1 MTFPEQDE
9 PYQHGSTVLPGVPL
23 PASAHLHPPAAPP
36 PDTAPSA
43 AASPAA
49 APPGEAA
56 AAAPAKAPWWKKQI
70 GGSKKA
76 AEPVA
81 APEAAG
87 DDDPPVAPPPP
98 APSAPRVDLAPPVAE
113 PHIDLP
119 PPVAEPLT
127 PTTDPAPTADGPP
140 AGLVPPAA
148 PRGRHAAAAPP
159 PEASPRG
166 SRTLLLAV
174 IGLVLVLA
182 AVAAFVW
189 PGFLVSSGDDEAGAL
204 PTSSPS
210 ASALAVTLET
220 PATIDGMRRFTGAAD
235 KALATSVAK
244 ASVEGLA
251 DPVSA
256 VYGKG
261 TTPLVQ
267 VIAWKAVSP
276 PAEDTVTAAFTGFE
290 GSTGAKVTAVR
301 EVEVPGRGGHM
312 ECGLAT
318 VEKTKTLQCFWAD
331 DASFGA
337 VTVLSAS
344 DREKA
349 TSTAVAVRTAVE
361 QTS

>member
-23 PASAHLHPPAAPP
+23 PASAHPHPPAAPP
-36 PDTAPSA
+36 APA
-43 AASPAA
+43 PADPAPAGTSPAA
-49 APPGEAA
+49 PATSAEPAA
-56 AAAPAKAPWWKKQI
+56 AKAPWWKKQI

-81 APEAAG
+81 ASDATDHEEADAE
-87 DDDPPVAPPPP
+87 PVAPPPP
-98 APSAPRVDLAPPVAE
+98 PSAPRVNLAPPVAE
-113 PHIDLP
+113 PPTPVTDP
-119 PPVAEPLT
+119 PPP
-127 PTTDPAPTADGPP
+127 ADGPAAGP
-140 AGLVPPAA
+140 AAPAA
-148 PRGRHAAAAPP
+148 PRGRHAAAAPA
-159 PEASPRG
+159 PEASPRR

-174 IGLVLVLA
+174 VGLVVVLA

-189 PGFLVSSGDDEAGAL
+189 PGFLVSSGDDDAGAL
-204 PTSSPS
+204 PSSSPS

-220 PATIDGMRRFTGAAD
+220 PATIDGLRRFTGAAD
-235 KALATSVAK
+235 KALAASVAK
-244 ASVEGLA
+244 ASVAGLT

-261 TTPLVQ
+261 TTPQVQ

-301 EVEVPGRGGHM
+301 EVEVPGLGGHM

-349 TSTAVAVRTAVE
+349 TSTAVAVRTSVE
-361 QTS
+361 QTD

>member
-23 PASAHLHPPAAPP
+23 PASAHPHAPAAPP
-36 PDTAPSA
+36 VPASADPAPSGT
-43 AASPAA
+43 SPAEPA
-49 APPGEAA
+49 TSAEPAG
-56 AAAPAKAPWWKKQI
+56 AKAPWWKMQI
-70 GGSKKA
+70 GGSNKA
-76 AEPVA
+76 AEPVTA
-81 APEAAG
+81 SDEPADAG
-87 DDDPPVAPPPP
+87 PVAPTLPP
-98 APSAPRVDLAPPVAE
+98 PSAPRVDLAPPVTE
-113 PHIDLP
+113 
-119 PPVAEPLT
+119 PVAEPTT
-127 PTTDPAPTADGPP
+127 PAADAPPAAPDPSADGPTAGP
-140 AGLVPPAA
+140 AVPAA
-148 PRGRHAAAAPP
+148 PRGRHAAAAPA
-159 PEASPRG
+159 PEASPRR

-189 PGFLVSSGDDEAGAL
+189 PGFLVSSGDDDAGAL
-204 PTSSPS
+204 QSSSPS

-220 PATIDGMRRFTGAAD
+220 PATIDGLRRFTGAAD
-235 KALATSVAK
+235 KALAASVAK
-244 ASVEGLA
+244 ASVAGLT

-261 TTPLVQ
+261 TTPQVQ

-301 EVEVPGRGGHM
+301 EVEVPGLGGHM

-344 DREKA
+344 NREKA

-361 QTS
+361 QTD